1 MRPRNVIGPR
11 TFTLGTAVVV
21 LAVIRNRSLRWGA
34 TRDEQHLVLP
44 GDELMA
50 RTDLQS
56 TRAVTIR
63 TSPDRVWPWLA
74 QLGQGRG
81 GLYSYDWLENL
92 IGCNIRGAD
101 VVLPQH
107 QQIAEGDQVRL
118 APQLALDVA
127 RVDPGTALVLRGGI
141 PMGSTAPP
149 FDFSWAFVLREDQ
162 YGGTRLLVRERYS
175 YTRRWAA
182 LIVEPTELISRMMST
197 RMLRGIK
204 QRAEDAPL
212 TTPTPMSVEAAR

>member
-21 LAVIRNRSLRWGA
+21 LAVIRNRSMRWGA
-34 TRDEQHLVLP
+34 THDEQHQVLP
-44 GDELMA
+44 GDELMT
-50 RTDLQS
+50 RTDLES

-63 TSPDRVWPWLA
+63 ATPDRVWPWLA

-81 GLYSYDWLENL
+81 GLYSYDRLENL
-92 IGCNIRGAD
+92 IGCDIHSSD
-101 VVLPQH
+101 VVLPQW
-107 QQIAEGDQVRL
+107 QQIAEGDQVKL

-127 RVDPGTALVLRGGI
+127 RVDQGTALVLRGGI

-149 FDFSWAFVLREDQ
+149 FDFSWAFVLQRDAD
-162 YGGTRLLVRERYS
+162 GGTRLLVRERYR

-182 LIVEPTELISRMMST
+182 LIVEPTELVSLVMST

-204 QRAEDAPL
+204 QRAEDAPF
-212 TTPTPMSVEAAR
+212 TTPTPRSVEAAR